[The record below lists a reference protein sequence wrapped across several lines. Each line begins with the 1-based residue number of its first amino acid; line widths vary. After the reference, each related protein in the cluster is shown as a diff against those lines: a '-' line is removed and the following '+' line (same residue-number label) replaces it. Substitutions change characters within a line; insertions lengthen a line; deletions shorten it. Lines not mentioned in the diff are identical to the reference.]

1 LALFPIVV
9 DSTNTLPLYKPKNK
23 IMATT
28 METSAQR
35 ITPFLWFNGN
45 VEEAVNFYTTVFK
58 DSRVGNLHRLPAEVP
73 GKGGKIITGNFF
85 LNGME
90 FMILDGGPQF
100 TLTPAISFFV
110 KCETQDEV
118 DHYWEKLSEGGKKDR
133 CGWLTDQ
140 FGVSWQIIPNTLG
153 RLMYGA
159 NAEKAG
165 KVMDAMMKM
174 DKIIIADLEKA
185 YNR

>member
-1 LALFPIVV
+1 M
-9 DSTNTLPLYKPKNK
+9 S
-23 IMATT
+23 TT
-28 METSAQR
+28 MGTTGQA

-45 VEEAVNFYTTVFK
+45 VEEAVTFYTTIFK
-58 DSRVGNLHRLPAEVP
+58 DSRVGHLHRLPAEAP
-73 GKGGKIITGNFF
+73 GKSGKIITGNFF

-110 KCETQDEV
+110 KCETQEEV

-140 FGVSWQIIPNTLG
+140 FGVSWQIVPNALG
-153 RLMYGA
+153 RLMGGP
-159 NAEKAG
+159 NPEKSG
-165 KVMDAMMKM
+165 RVMNAMMKM
-174 DKIIIADLEKA
+174 NKLIIADLEQA
-185 YNR
+185 YNG